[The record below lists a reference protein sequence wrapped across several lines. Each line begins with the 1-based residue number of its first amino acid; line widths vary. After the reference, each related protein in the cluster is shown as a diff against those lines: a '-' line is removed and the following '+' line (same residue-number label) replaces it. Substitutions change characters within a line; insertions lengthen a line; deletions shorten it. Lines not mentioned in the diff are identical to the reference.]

1 MIKSIIIDDERN
13 SVDVLDKLVNRF
25 FKNQVQVVT
34 NFNNLDD
41 AVQYLHLND
50 VDLVF
55 LDIKLEFSSG
65 LDLLYQFKDKKNFE
79 VICVT
84 AYKEYAIEAL
94 RCSAFDYLLKPI
106 NYVEL
111 ISAIKRLQAQNKP
124 LNLSLNDNPEYDV
137 SPNKNAKKRDSIAFP
152 SKNGFKV
159 EKLSSIVYCEAKGNY
174 AEVHLYPKSQ
184 ILISKTLKKLVDMI
198 DHPDFFRIHKSY
210 YINMNYIVSY
220 NRSENIVELKNGK
233 FLPVSVRKNESFV
246 KKLVSRN

>member
-1 MIKSIIIDDERN
+1 MISSIIIDDEQN
-13 SVDVLDKLVNRF
+13 SVDVLEKLINRF
-25 FKNQVQVVT
+25 FRDQVEVVSE
-34 NFNNLDD
+34 FNNLND
-41 AVQYLHLND
+41 AVQYLNANP

-55 LDIKLEFSSG
+55 LDMKLDFNSG
-65 LDLLYQFKDKKNFE
+65 LDLLYQFKDNKSFE

-94 RCSAFDYLLKPI
+94 RCSAFDYLLKPV

-111 ISAIKRLQAQNKP
+111 ISAVKRLQAKNNQNLFEK
-124 LNLSLNDNPEYDV
+124 SDV
-137 SPNKNAKKRDSIAFP
+137 VDENNTTPTKRRDSIAFP

-159 EKLSSIVYCEAKGNY
+159 EKLSSIIYCEAKGNY
-174 AEVHLYPKSQ
+174 AQVHLYPKSQ

-220 NRSENIVELKNGK
+220 NRSENILELKNGMY
-233 FLPVSVRKNESFV
+233 LPVSVRKNESFV

>member
-1 MIKSIIIDDERN
+1 MISSIIIDDEQN
-13 SVDVLDKLVNRF
+13 SVDVLEKLINRF
-25 FKNQVQVVT
+25 FRDQVEVVT
-34 NFNNLDD
+34 EFNNLND
-41 AVQYLHLND
+41 AVQYLNENP

-55 LDIKLEFSSG
+55 LDMKLDFNSG
-65 LDLLYQFKDKKNFE
+65 LDLLYQFKDNKSFE

-94 RCSAFDYLLKPI
+94 RCSAFDYLLKPV

-111 ISAIKRLQAQNKP
+111 ISAVKRLQAKHNQNSFEK
-124 LNLSLNDNPEYDV
+124 SDV
-137 SPNKNAKKRDSIAFP
+137 VDENNTTPKKRRDSIAFP

-159 EKLSSIVYCEAKGNY
+159 EKLSSIIYCEAKGNY
-174 AEVHLYPKSQ
+174 AQVHLYPKSQ

-220 NRSENIVELKNGK
+220 NRSENILELKNGMY
-233 FLPVSVRKNESFV
+233 LPVSVRKNESFV

>member
-1 MIKSIIIDDERN
+1 MISSIIIDDEQN
-13 SVDVLDKLVNRF
+13 SVDVLEKLINRF
-25 FKNQVQVVT
+25 FRDQVEVVSE
-34 NFNNLDD
+34 FNNLND
-41 AVQYLHLND
+41 AVQYLNANT

-55 LDIKLEFSSG
+55 LDMKLDFNSG
-65 LDLLYQFKDKKNFE
+65 LDLLYQFKDNKSFE

-94 RCSAFDYLLKPI
+94 RCSAFDYLLKPV

-111 ISAIKRLQAQNKP
+111 ISAVKRLQAKNNQNLFEK
-124 LNLSLNDNPEYDV
+124 SDV
-137 SPNKNAKKRDSIAFP
+137 VDENNTTPRKRRDSIAFP

-159 EKLSSIVYCEAKGNY
+159 EKLSSIIYCEAKGNY
-174 AEVHLYPKSQ
+174 AQVHLYPKSQ

-220 NRSENIVELKNGK
+220 NRSENILELKNGM
-233 FLPVSVRKNESFV
+233 FLPVSVRKNEPFV

>member
-1 MIKSIIIDDERN
+1 MISSIIIDDEQN
-13 SVDVLDKLVNRF
+13 SVDVLEKLINRF
-25 FKNQVQVVT
+25 FRDQVEVVSE
-34 NFNNLDD
+34 FNNLND
-41 AVQYLHLND
+41 AVQYLNANP

-55 LDIKLEFSSG
+55 LDMKLDFNSG
-65 LDLLYQFKDKKNFE
+65 LDLLYQFKDNKSFE

-94 RCSAFDYLLKPI
+94 RCSAFDYLLKPV

-111 ISAIKRLQAQNKP
+111 ISAVKRLQAKNNQGLLDK
-124 LNLSLNDNPEYDV
+124 SDV
-137 SPNKNAKKRDSIAFP
+137 VDKNYTTPKKRRDSIAFP

-159 EKLSSIVYCEAKGNY
+159 EKLSSIIYCEAKGNY
-174 AEVHLYPKSQ
+174 AQVHLYPKAQ

-210 YINMNYIVSY
+210 YINMNYIISY
-220 NRSENIVELKNGK
+220 NRSENIVELKNGMY
-233 FLPVSVRKNESFV
+233 LPVSVRKNESFV

>member
-1 MIKSIIIDDERN
+1 MISSIIIDDEQN
-13 SVDVLDKLVNRF
+13 SVDVLEKLINRF
-25 FKNQVQVVT
+25 FRDQVEVVSE
-34 NFNNLDD
+34 FNNLND
-41 AVQYLHLND
+41 AVQYLNANT

-55 LDIKLEFSSG
+55 LDMKLDFNSG
-65 LDLLYQFKDKKNFE
+65 LDLLYQFKDNKSFE

-94 RCSAFDYLLKPI
+94 RCSAFDYLLKPV

-111 ISAIKRLQAQNKP
+111 ISAVKRLQAKNNQK
-124 LNLSLNDNPEYDV
+124 LFEKSDV
-137 SPNKNAKKRDSIAFP
+137 VDENNTTPTKRRDSIAFP

-159 EKLSSIVYCEAKGNY
+159 EKLSSIIYCEAKGNY
-174 AEVHLYPKSQ
+174 AQVHLYPKSQ

-220 NRSENIVELKNGK
+220 NRSENILELKNGM
-233 FLPVSVRKNESFV
+233 FLPVSVRKNEPFV

>member
-1 MIKSIIIDDERN
+1 MISSIIIDDEQN
-13 SVDVLDKLVNRF
+13 SVDVLEKLINRF
-25 FKNQVQVVT
+25 FKDQVEVVSE
-34 NFNNLDD
+34 FNNLND
-41 AVQYLHLND
+41 AVQYLNGNSI
-50 VDLVF
+50 DLVF
-55 LDIKLEFSSG
+55 LDMKLDFNSG
-65 LDLLYQFKDKKNFE
+65 LDLLYQFKDNKSFE

-94 RCSAFDYLLKPI
+94 RCSAFDYLLKPV

-111 ISAIKRLQAQNKP
+111 ISAVKRLQAKNNQK
-124 LNLSLNDNPEYDV
+124 SFEKSDV
-137 SPNKNAKKRDSIAFP
+137 VEKNNSNTKKRRDSIAFP

-159 EKLSSIVYCEAKGNY
+159 EKLSSIIYCEAKGNY
-174 AEVHLYPKSQ
+174 AQVHLYPKSQ

-220 NRSENIVELKNGK
+220 NRSENIVELKNGM
-233 FLPVSVRKNESFV
+233 FLPVSVRKNEPFV

>member
-1 MIKSIIIDDERN
+1 MISSIIIDDEQN
-13 SVDVLDKLVNRF
+13 SVDVLEKLINRF
-25 FKNQVQVVT
+25 FRDQVEVVAE
-34 NFNNLDD
+34 FNNLND
-41 AVQYLHLND
+41 AVQYLNANP

-55 LDIKLEFSSG
+55 LDMKLDFNSG
-65 LDLLYQFKDKKNFE
+65 LDLLYQFKDNKSFE

-84 AYKEYAIEAL
+84 AYKDYAIEAL
-94 RCSAFDYLLKPI
+94 RCSAFDYLLKPV

-111 ISAIKRLQAQNKP
+111 ISAVKRLQAKHNQNSFEK
-124 LNLSLNDNPEYDV
+124 SDV
-137 SPNKNAKKRDSIAFP
+137 VDENNTTPKKRRDSIAFP

-159 EKLSSIVYCEAKGNY
+159 EKLSSIIYCEAKGNY
-174 AEVHLYPKSQ
+174 AQVHLYPKSQ

-220 NRSENIVELKNGK
+220 NRSENILELKNGMY
-233 FLPVSVRKNESFV
+233 LPVSVRKNESFV

>member
-1 MIKSIIIDDERN
+1 MISSIIIDDEQN
-13 SVDVLDKLVNRF
+13 SVDVLEKLINRF
-25 FKNQVQVVT
+25 FRDQVEVVSE
-34 NFNNLDD
+34 FNNLND
-41 AVQYLHLND
+41 AVQYLNANT

-55 LDIKLEFSSG
+55 LDMKLDFNSG
-65 LDLLYQFKDKKNFE
+65 LDLLYQFKDNKSFE

-94 RCSAFDYLLKPI
+94 RCSAFDYLLKPV

-111 ISAIKRLQAQNKP
+111 ISAVKRLQAKHNQNSFEK
-124 LNLSLNDNPEYDV
+124 SDV
-137 SPNKNAKKRDSIAFP
+137 VDENNTTPKERRDSIAFP

-159 EKLSSIVYCEAKGNY
+159 EKLSSIIYCEAKGNY
-174 AEVHLYPKSQ
+174 AQVHLYPKSQ

-220 NRSENIVELKNGK
+220 NRSENILELKNGMY
-233 FLPVSVRKNESFV
+233 LPVSVRKNESFV

>member
-1 MIKSIIIDDERN
+1 MISSIIIDDEQN
-13 SVDVLDKLVNRF
+13 SVDVLEKLINRF
-25 FKNQVQVVT
+25 FRDQVEVVAE
-34 NFNNLDD
+34 FNNLND
-41 AVQYLHLND
+41 AVQYLNANP

-55 LDIKLEFSSG
+55 LDMKLDFNSG
-65 LDLLYQFKDKKNFE
+65 LDLLYQFKDNKSFE

-84 AYKEYAIEAL
+84 AYKDYAIEAL
-94 RCSAFDYLLKPI
+94 RCSAFDYLLKPV

-111 ISAIKRLQAQNKP
+111 ISAVKRLQAKHNQNSFEK
-124 LNLSLNDNPEYDV
+124 SDV
-137 SPNKNAKKRDSIAFP
+137 VDENNTSPKKRRDSIAFP

-159 EKLSSIVYCEAKGNY
+159 EKLSSIIYCEAKGNY
-174 AEVHLYPKSQ
+174 AQVHLYPKSQ

-220 NRSENIVELKNGK
+220 NRSENILELKNGMY
-233 FLPVSVRKNESFV
+233 LPVSVRKNESFV

>member
-1 MIKSIIIDDERN
+1 MISSIIIDDEQN
-13 SVDVLDKLVNRF
+13 SVDVLEKLINRF
-25 FKNQVQVVT
+25 FRDQVEVVSE
-34 NFNNLDD
+34 FNNLND
-41 AVQYLHLND
+41 AVQYLNANP

-55 LDIKLEFSSG
+55 LDMKLDFNSG
-65 LDLLYQFKDKKNFE
+65 LDLLYQFKDNKSFE

-94 RCSAFDYLLKPI
+94 RCSAFDYLLKPV

-111 ISAIKRLQAQNKP
+111 ISAVKRLQAKHNQNSFEK
-124 LNLSLNDNPEYDV
+124 SDV
-137 SPNKNAKKRDSIAFP
+137 VDENNTTPKKRRDSIAFP

-159 EKLSSIVYCEAKGNY
+159 EKLSSIIYCEAKGNY
-174 AEVHLYPKSQ
+174 AQVHLYPKSQ

-220 NRSENIVELKNGK
+220 NRSENIVELKNGM
-233 FLPVSVRKNESFV
+233 FLPVSVRKNEPFV

>member
-1 MIKSIIIDDERN
+1 MISSIIIDDEQN
-13 SVDVLDKLVNRF
+13 SVDVLEKLINRF
-25 FKNQVQVVT
+25 FRDQVEVVSE
-34 NFNNLDD
+34 FNNLND
-41 AVQYLHLND
+41 AVQYLNANT

-55 LDIKLEFSSG
+55 LDMKLDFNSG
-65 LDLLYQFKDKKNFE
+65 LDLLYQFKDNKSFE

-94 RCSAFDYLLKPI
+94 RCSAFDYLLKPV

-111 ISAIKRLQAQNKP
+111 ISAVKRLQAKHNQNSFEK
-124 LNLSLNDNPEYDV
+124 SDV
-137 SPNKNAKKRDSIAFP
+137 VDENNTTPKKRRDSIAFP

-159 EKLSSIVYCEAKGNY
+159 EKLSSIIYCEAKGNY
-174 AEVHLYPKSQ
+174 AQVHLYPKSQ

-220 NRSENIVELKNGK
+220 NRSENILELKNGMY
-233 FLPVSVRKNESFV
+233 LPVSVRKNESFV

>member
-1 MIKSIIIDDERN
+1 MISSIIIDDEQN
-13 SVDVLDKLVNRF
+13 SVDVLEKLINRF
-25 FKNQVQVVT
+25 FRDQVEVVSE
-34 NFNNLDD
+34 FNNLND
-41 AVQYLHLND
+41 AVQYLNANP

-55 LDIKLEFSSG
+55 LDMKLDFNSG
-65 LDLLYQFKDKKNFE
+65 LDLLYQFKDNKSFE

-94 RCSAFDYLLKPI
+94 RCSAFDYLLKPV

-111 ISAIKRLQAQNKP
+111 ISAVKRLQAKNNQNSFEK
-124 LNLSLNDNPEYDV
+124 SDV
-137 SPNKNAKKRDSIAFP
+137 VDINNTTKKRRDSIAFP

-159 EKLSSIVYCEAKGNY
+159 EKLSSIIYCEAKGNY
-174 AEVHLYPKSQ
+174 AQVHLYPKSQ

-220 NRSENIVELKNGK
+220 NRSENILELKNGMY
-233 FLPVSVRKNESFV
+233 LPVSVRKNESFV

>member
-1 MIKSIIIDDERN
+1 MISSIIIDDEQN
-13 SVDVLDKLVNRF
+13 SVDVLEKLIDRF
-25 FKNQVQVVT
+25 FRDQVEVVSE
-34 NFNNLDD
+34 FNNLND
-41 AVQYLHLND
+41 AVQYLNANP

-55 LDIKLEFSSG
+55 LDMKLDFNSG
-65 LDLLYQFKDKKNFE
+65 LDLLYQFKDSISFE

-94 RCSAFDYLLKPI
+94 RCSAFDYLLKPV

-111 ISAIKRLQAQNKP
+111 ISAVKRLQAKHNQNSFEK
-124 LNLSLNDNPEYDV
+124 SDV
-137 SPNKNAKKRDSIAFP
+137 VDENNTTPKKRRDSIAFP

-159 EKLSSIVYCEAKGNY
+159 EKLSSIIYCEAKGNY
-174 AEVHLYPKSQ
+174 AQVHLYPKSQ

-220 NRSENIVELKNGK
+220 NRSENIVELKNGM
-233 FLPVSVRKNESFV
+233 FLPVSVRKNEPFV

>member
-1 MIKSIIIDDERN
+1 MISSIIIDDEQN
-13 SVDVLDKLVNRF
+13 SVDVLEKLINRF
-25 FKNQVQVVT
+25 FRDQVEVVSD
-34 NFNNLDD
+34 FNNLNE
-41 AVQYLHLND
+41 AVQYLNENSI
-50 VDLVF
+50 DLVF
-55 LDIKLEFSSG
+55 LDMKLDFSSG
-65 LDLLYQFKDKKNFE
+65 LDLLYQFKDNKSFE

-111 ISAIKRLQAQNKP
+111 ISAIKRLQAKNNKSI
-124 LNLSLNDNPEYDV
+124 LEKSEVTVNDGVEIQ
-137 SPNKNAKKRDSIAFP
+137 KRRDSIAFP
-152 SKNGFKV
+152 SKNGFKI
-159 EKLSSIVYCEAKGNY
+159 EKLSSIIYCEAKGNY
-174 AEVHLYPKSQ
+174 AQVHLYPKSQ

-220 NRSENIVELKNGK
+220 NRSENILELKNGMY
-233 FLPVSVRKNESFV
+233 LPVSIRKNESFV

>member
-1 MIKSIIIDDERN
+1 MISSIIIDDEQN
-13 SVDVLDKLVNRF
+13 SVDVLEKLINRF
-25 FKNQVQVVT
+25 FRDQVEVVSE
-34 NFNNLDD
+34 FNNLND
-41 AVQYLHLND
+41 AVQYLNGNS

-55 LDIKLEFSSG
+55 LDMKLDFNSG
-65 LDLLYQFKDKKNFE
+65 LDLLYQFKDKKSFE

-94 RCSAFDYLLKPI
+94 RCSAFDYLLKPV

-111 ISAIKRLQAQNKP
+111 ISAVKRLQAKNNQNSFEKSDVVDKNNTP
-124 LNLSLNDNPEYDV
+124 L
-137 SPNKNAKKRDSIAFP
+137 KKRRDSIAFP

-159 EKLSSIVYCEAKGNY
+159 EKLSSIIYCEAKGNY
-174 AEVHLYPKSQ
+174 AQVHLYPKSQ

-220 NRSENIVELKNGK
+220 NRSENIVELKNGM
-233 FLPVSVRKNESFV
+233 FLPVSVRKNEPFV

>member
-1 MIKSIIIDDERN
+1 MISSIIIDDEQN
-13 SVDVLDKLVNRF
+13 SVDVLEKLINRF
-25 FKNQVQVVT
+25 FRDQVEVVSE
-34 NFNNLDD
+34 FNNLND
-41 AVQYLHLND
+41 AVQYLNANP

-55 LDIKLEFSSG
+55 LDMKLDFNSG
-65 LDLLYQFKDKKNFE
+65 LDLLYQFKDNKSFE

-94 RCSAFDYLLKPI
+94 RCSAFDYLLKPV

-111 ISAIKRLQAQNKP
+111 ISAVKRLQAKHNQNSFEK
-124 LNLSLNDNPEYDV
+124 SDV
-137 SPNKNAKKRDSIAFP
+137 VDENNTSPKKRRDSIAFP

-159 EKLSSIVYCEAKGNY
+159 EKLSSIIYCEAKGNY
-174 AEVHLYPKSQ
+174 AQVHLYPKSQ

-220 NRSENIVELKNGK
+220 NRSENILELKNGMY
-233 FLPVSVRKNESFV
+233 LPVSVRKNEPFV

>member
-1 MIKSIIIDDERN
+1 MISSIIIDDEQN
-13 SVDVLDKLVNRF
+13 SVDVLEKLINRF
-25 FKNQVQVVT
+25 FRDQVEVVSE
-34 NFNNLDD
+34 FNNLND
-41 AVQYLHLND
+41 AVQYLNVNS

-55 LDIKLEFSSG
+55 LDMKLDFNSG
-65 LDLLYQFKDKKNFE
+65 LDLLYQFKDNKSFE

-94 RCSAFDYLLKPI
+94 RCSAFDYLLKPV

-111 ISAIKRLQAQNKP
+111 ISAVKRLQAKHNQN
-124 LNLSLNDNPEYDV
+124 SLEKRDV
-137 SPNKNAKKRDSIAFP
+137 VDENNTTPKKRRDSIAFP

-159 EKLSSIVYCEAKGNY
+159 EKLSSIIYCEAKGNY
-174 AEVHLYPKSQ
+174 AQVHLYPKSQ

-220 NRSENIVELKNGK
+220 NRSENILELKNGMY
-233 FLPVSVRKNESFV
+233 LPVSVRKNESFV

>member
-1 MIKSIIIDDERN
+1 MISSIIIDDEQN
-13 SVDVLDKLVNRF
+13 SVDVLEKLINRF
-25 FKNQVQVVT
+25 FRDQVEVVSE
-34 NFNNLDD
+34 FNNLND
-41 AVQYLHLND
+41 AVQYLNGNS

-55 LDIKLEFSSG
+55 LDMKLDFNSG
-65 LDLLYQFKDKKNFE
+65 LDLLYQFKDNKSFE

-84 AYKEYAIEAL
+84 AYKEFAIEAL
-94 RCSAFDYLLKPI
+94 RCSAFDYLLKPV

-111 ISAIKRLQAQNKP
+111 ISAVKRLQAKNNQN
-124 LNLSLNDNPEYDV
+124 SLEKSDV
-137 SPNKNAKKRDSIAFP
+137 LDKNNTSTIIRRDSIAFP

-159 EKLSSIVYCEAKGNY
+159 EKLSSIIYCEAKGNY
-174 AEVHLYPKSQ
+174 AQVHLYPKSQ

-220 NRSENIVELKNGK
+220 NRSENILELKNGMY
-233 FLPVSVRKNESFV
+233 LPVSVRKNEPFV

>member
-1 MIKSIIIDDERN
+1 MISSIIIDDEQN
-13 SVDVLDKLVNRF
+13 SVDVLEKLINRF
-25 FKNQVQVVT
+25 FRDQVEVVSE
-34 NFNNLDD
+34 FNNLND
-41 AVQYLHLND
+41 AVQYLNANP

-55 LDIKLEFSSG
+55 LDMKLDFNSG
-65 LDLLYQFKDKKNFE
+65 LDLLYQFKDNKSFE

-94 RCSAFDYLLKPI
+94 RCSAFDYLLKPV

-111 ISAIKRLQAQNKP
+111 ISAVKRLQAKHNQNSFEK
-124 LNLSLNDNPEYDV
+124 SDV
-137 SPNKNAKKRDSIAFP
+137 VDENNTTPKKRRDSIAFP

-159 EKLSSIVYCEAKGNY
+159 EKLSSIIYCEAKGNY
-174 AEVHLYPKSQ
+174 AQVHLYPKSQ

-220 NRSENIVELKNGK
+220 NRSENILELKNGMY
-233 FLPVSVRKNESFV
+233 LPVSVRKNEPFV

>member
-1 MIKSIIIDDERN
+1 MISSIIIDDEQN
-13 SVDVLDKLVNRF
+13 SVDVLEKLINRF
-25 FKNQVQVVT
+25 FRDQVEVVSD
-34 NFNNLDD
+34 FNNLNE
-41 AVQYLHLND
+41 AVQYLNENSI
-50 VDLVF
+50 DLVF
-55 LDIKLEFSSG
+55 LDMKLDFSSG
-65 LDLLYQFKDKKNFE
+65 LDLLYQFKDNKSFE

-111 ISAIKRLQAQNKP
+111 ISAVKRLQAKNNKSI
-124 LNLSLNDNPEYDV
+124 LEKSEVTVNDGVEIQ
-137 SPNKNAKKRDSIAFP
+137 KRRDSIAFP
-152 SKNGFKV
+152 SKNGFKI
-159 EKLSSIVYCEAKGNY
+159 EKLSSIIYCEAKGNY
-174 AEVHLYPKSQ
+174 AQVHLYPKSQ

-220 NRSENIVELKNGK
+220 NRSENILELKNGMY
-233 FLPVSVRKNESFV
+233 LPVSIRKNESFV

>member
-1 MIKSIIIDDERN
+1 MISSIIIDDEQN
-13 SVDVLDKLVNRF
+13 SVDVLEKLINRF
-25 FKNQVQVVT
+25 FRDQVEVVSE
-34 NFNNLDD
+34 FNNLND
-41 AVQYLHLND
+41 AVQYLNANP

-55 LDIKLEFSSG
+55 LDMKIDFNSG
-65 LDLLYQFKDKKNFE
+65 LDLLYQFKDNKSFE

-94 RCSAFDYLLKPI
+94 RCSAFDYLLKPV

-111 ISAIKRLQAQNKP
+111 ISAVKRLQAKHNQNSFEK
-124 LNLSLNDNPEYDV
+124 SDV
-137 SPNKNAKKRDSIAFP
+137 VDENNTTPKKRRDSIAFP

-159 EKLSSIVYCEAKGNY
+159 EKLSSIIYCEAKGNY
-174 AEVHLYPKSQ
+174 AQVHLYPKSQ

-220 NRSENIVELKNGK
+220 NRSENIVELKNGM
-233 FLPVSVRKNESFV
+233 FLPVSVRKNEPFV

>member
-1 MIKSIIIDDERN
+1 MISSIIIDDEQN
-13 SVDVLDKLVNRF
+13 SVDVLEKLINRF
-25 FKNQVQVVT
+25 FRDQVEVVSE
-34 NFNNLDD
+34 FSNLND
-41 AVQYLHLND
+41 AVQYLNGNS

-55 LDIKLEFSSG
+55 LDMKLDFNSG
-65 LDLLYQFKDKKNFE
+65 LDLLYQFKDNKSFE

-94 RCSAFDYLLKPI
+94 RCSAFDYLLKPV

-111 ISAIKRLQAQNKP
+111 ISAVKRLQAKHNQNSFEK
-124 LNLSLNDNPEYDV
+124 SDV
-137 SPNKNAKKRDSIAFP
+137 VDENNTTPKKRRDSIAFP

-159 EKLSSIVYCEAKGNY
+159 EKLSSIIYCEAKGNY
-174 AEVHLYPKSQ
+174 AQVHLYPKSQ

-220 NRSENIVELKNGK
+220 NRSENILELKNGMY
-233 FLPVSVRKNESFV
+233 LPVSVRKNESFV

>member
-1 MIKSIIIDDERN
+1 MISSIIIDDEQN
-13 SVDVLDKLVNRF
+13 SVDVLEKLINRF
-25 FKNQVQVVT
+25 FRDQVEVVSE
-34 NFNNLDD
+34 FNNLND
-41 AVQYLHLND
+41 AVQYLNENP

-55 LDIKLEFSSG
+55 LDMKLDFNSG
-65 LDLLYQFKDKKNFE
+65 LDLLYQFKDNKSFE

-94 RCSAFDYLLKPI
+94 RCSAFDYLLKPV

-111 ISAIKRLQAQNKP
+111 ISAVKRLQAKHNQNSFEK
-124 LNLSLNDNPEYDV
+124 SDV
-137 SPNKNAKKRDSIAFP
+137 VDENNTTPKKRRDSIAFP

-159 EKLSSIVYCEAKGNY
+159 EKLSSIIYCEAKGNY
-174 AEVHLYPKSQ
+174 AQVHLYPKSQ

-210 YINMNYIVSY
+210 YINMNYIVAY
-220 NRSENIVELKNGK
+220 NRSENILELKNGMY
-233 FLPVSVRKNESFV
+233 LPVSVRKNESFV

>member
-1 MIKSIIIDDERN
+1 MISSIIIDDEQN
-13 SVDVLDKLVNRF
+13 SVDVLEKLINRF
-25 FKNQVQVVT
+25 FRDQVEVVSE
-34 NFNNLDD
+34 FNKLND
-41 AVQYLHLND
+41 AVQYLNENS

-55 LDIKLEFSSG
+55 LDMKLDFNSG
-65 LDLLYQFKDKKNFE
+65 LDLLYQFKDNKSFE

-84 AYKEYAIEAL
+84 AYKEFAIEAL
-94 RCSAFDYLLKPI
+94 RCSAFDYLLKPV

-111 ISAIKRLQAQNKP
+111 ISAVKRLQAKNNQESFVKT
-124 LNLSLNDNPEYDV
+124 DV
-137 SPNKNAKKRDSIAFP
+137 VDENNTTPKKRRDSIAFP

-159 EKLSSIVYCEAKGNY
+159 EKLSSIIYCEAKGNY
-174 AEVHLYPKSQ
+174 AQVHLYPKSQ

-210 YINMNYIVSY
+210 YINMNYIISY
-220 NRSENIVELKNGK
+220 NRSENIVELKNGM

>member
-1 MIKSIIIDDERN
+1 MISSIIIDDEQN
-13 SVDVLDKLVNRF
+13 SVDVLEKLINRF
-25 FKNQVQVVT
+25 FRDQVEVVSE
-34 NFNNLDD
+34 FNNLND
-41 AVQYLHLND
+41 AVQYLNGNS

-55 LDIKLEFSSG
+55 LDMKLDFNSG
-65 LDLLYQFKDKKNFE
+65 LDLLYQFKDNKSFE

-94 RCSAFDYLLKPI
+94 RCSAFDYLLKPV

-111 ISAIKRLQAQNKP
+111 ISAVKRLQAKHNQNSFEK
-124 LNLSLNDNPEYDV
+124 SDV
-137 SPNKNAKKRDSIAFP
+137 VDENNTTPKKRRDSIAFP

-159 EKLSSIVYCEAKGNY
+159 EKLSSIIYCEAKGNY
-174 AEVHLYPKSQ
+174 AQVHLYPKSQ

-220 NRSENIVELKNGK
+220 NRSENILELKNGMY
-233 FLPVSVRKNESFV
+233 LPVSVRKNESFV

>member
-1 MIKSIIIDDERN
+1 MISSIIIDDEQN
-13 SVDVLDKLVNRF
+13 SVDVLEKLINRF
-25 FKNQVQVVT
+25 FKDQVEVVSE
-34 NFNNLDD
+34 FNNLND
-41 AVQYLHLND
+41 AVQYLNANT

-55 LDIKLEFSSG
+55 LDMKLDFNSG
-65 LDLLYQFKDKKNFE
+65 LDLLYQFKDNKSFE

-94 RCSAFDYLLKPI
+94 RCSAFDYLLKPV

-111 ISAIKRLQAQNKP
+111 ISAVKRLQAKHNQNSFEK
-124 LNLSLNDNPEYDV
+124 SDV
-137 SPNKNAKKRDSIAFP
+137 VDENNTTPKKRRDSIAFP

-159 EKLSSIVYCEAKGNY
+159 EKLSSIIYCEAKGNY
-174 AEVHLYPKSQ
+174 AQVHLYPKSQ

-220 NRSENIVELKNGK
+220 NRSENILELKNGMY
-233 FLPVSVRKNESFV
+233 LPVSVRKNESFV

>member
-1 MIKSIIIDDERN
+1 MEIVSEF
-13 SVDVLDKLVNRF
+13 S
-25 FKNQVQVVT
+25 
-34 NFNNLDD
+34 NLND
-41 AVQYLHLND
+41 AVEYLNGNS

-55 LDIKLEFSSG
+55 LDMKLDFNSG
-65 LDLLYQFKDKKNFE
+65 LDLLYQFKDNKSFE

-94 RCSAFDYLLKPI
+94 RCSAFDYLLKPV

-111 ISAIKRLQAQNKP
+111 ISAVKRLQAKNNQNSFEK
-124 LNLSLNDNPEYDV
+124 SDV
-137 SPNKNAKKRDSIAFP
+137 VDKNNTIKKRRDSIAFP

-159 EKLSSIVYCEAKGNY
+159 EQLSSIIYCEAKGNY
-174 AEVHLYPKSQ
+174 AQVHLYPKSQ

-220 NRSENIVELKNGK
+220 NRSENIVELKNGM
-233 FLPVSVRKNESFV
+233 FLPVSVRKNEPFV

>member
-1 MIKSIIIDDERN
+1 MISSIIIDDEQN
-13 SVDVLDKLVNRF
+13 SVDVLEKLINRF
-25 FKNQVQVVT
+25 FRDQVEVVSE
-34 NFNNLDD
+34 FNNLND
-41 AVQYLHLND
+41 AVQYLNANS

-55 LDIKLEFSSG
+55 LDMKLDFNSG
-65 LDLLYQFKDKKNFE
+65 LDLLYQFKDNKSFE

-94 RCSAFDYLLKPI
+94 RCSAFDYLLKPV

-111 ISAIKRLQAQNKP
+111 ISAVKRLQAKHNQNSIEKR
-124 LNLSLNDNPEYDV
+124 DV
-137 SPNKNAKKRDSIAFP
+137 VDENNTTPKRRDSIAFP

-159 EKLSSIVYCEAKGNY
+159 EKLSSIIYCEAKGNY
-174 AEVHLYPKSQ
+174 AQVHLYPKSQ

-220 NRSENIVELKNGK
+220 NRSENIVELKNGM
-233 FLPVSVRKNESFV
+233 FLPVSVRKNEPFV

>member
-1 MIKSIIIDDERN
+1 MISSIIIDDEQN
-13 SVDVLDKLVNRF
+13 SVDVLEKLINRF
-25 FKNQVQVVT
+25 FRDQVEVVSE
-34 NFNNLDD
+34 FNNLND
-41 AVQYLHLND
+41 AVQYLNANP

-55 LDIKLEFSSG
+55 LDMKLDFNSG
-65 LDLLYQFKDKKNFE
+65 LDLLYQFKDNKSFE

-94 RCSAFDYLLKPI
+94 RCSAFDYLLKPV

-111 ISAIKRLQAQNKP
+111 ISAVKRLRAKHNQNSFEK
-124 LNLSLNDNPEYDV
+124 SDV
-137 SPNKNAKKRDSIAFP
+137 VDENNTTPKKRRDSIAFP

-159 EKLSSIVYCEAKGNY
+159 EKLSSIIYCEAKGNY
-174 AEVHLYPKSQ
+174 AQVHLYPKSQ

-220 NRSENIVELKNGK
+220 NRSENILELKNGMY
-233 FLPVSVRKNESFV
+233 LPVSVRKNESFV

>member
-1 MIKSIIIDDERN
+1 MISSIIIDDEQN
-13 SVDVLDKLVNRF
+13 SVDVLEKLINRF
-25 FKNQVQVVT
+25 FRDQVEVVSE
-34 NFNNLDD
+34 FSNLND
-41 AVQYLHLND
+41 AVQFLNGNS

-55 LDIKLEFSSG
+55 LDMKLDFNSG
-65 LDLLYQFKDKKNFE
+65 LDLLYQFKDNKSFE

-94 RCSAFDYLLKPI
+94 RCSAFDYLLKPV

-111 ISAIKRLQAQNKP
+111 ISAVKRLQAKHNQNSFEK
-124 LNLSLNDNPEYDV
+124 SDV
-137 SPNKNAKKRDSIAFP
+137 VDENNTTPKKRRDSIAFP

-159 EKLSSIVYCEAKGNY
+159 EKLSSIIYCEAKGNY
-174 AEVHLYPKSQ
+174 AQVHLYPKSQ

-220 NRSENIVELKNGK
+220 NRSENILELKNGMY
-233 FLPVSVRKNESFV
+233 LPVSVRKNESFV

>member
-1 MIKSIIIDDERN
+1 MISSIIIDDEQN
-13 SVDVLDKLVNRF
+13 SIDVLEKLINRF
-25 FKNQVQVVT
+25 FRDQVEVVSE
-34 NFNNLDD
+34 FNNLND
-41 AVQYLHLND
+41 AVQYLNGNS

-55 LDIKLEFSSG
+55 LDMKLDFNSG
-65 LDLLYQFKDKKNFE
+65 LDFLYQFKDNKSFE

-94 RCSAFDYLLKPI
+94 RCSAFDYLLKPV

-111 ISAIKRLQAQNKP
+111 ISAVKRLQAKNYQN
-124 LNLSLNDNPEYDV
+124 SLEKTDLVDKNNTT
-137 SPNKNAKKRDSIAFP
+137 NKKRRDSIAFP

-159 EKLSSIVYCEAKGNY
+159 EKLSSIIYCEAKGNY
-174 AEVHLYPKSQ
+174 AQVHLYPKSQ

-220 NRSENIVELKNGK
+220 NRSENIVELKNGM
-233 FLPVSVRKNESFV
+233 FLPVSVRKNEPFV

>member
-1 MIKSIIIDDERN
+1 MISSIIIDDEQN
-13 SVDVLDKLVNRF
+13 SVDVLEKLINRF
-25 FKNQVQVVT
+25 FRDQVEVVSE
-34 NFNNLDD
+34 FNNLND
-41 AVQYLHLND
+41 AVQYLNANT

-55 LDIKLEFSSG
+55 LDMKLDFNSG
-65 LDLLYQFKDKKNFE
+65 LDLLYQFKDNKSFE

-94 RCSAFDYLLKPI
+94 RCSAFDYLLKPV

-111 ISAIKRLQAQNKP
+111 ISAVKRLQAKNNQNLFEK
-124 LNLSLNDNPEYDV
+124 SDV
-137 SPNKNAKKRDSIAFP
+137 VDENNTTPKKRRDSIAFP

-159 EKLSSIVYCEAKGNY
+159 EKLSSIIYCEAKGNY
-174 AEVHLYPKSQ
+174 AQVHLYPKSQ

-220 NRSENIVELKNGK
+220 NRSENIVELKNGM

>member
-1 MIKSIIIDDERN
+1 MISSIIIDDEQN
-13 SVDVLDKLVNRF
+13 SVDVLEKLINRF
-25 FKNQVQVVT
+25 FRDQVEVVSE
-34 NFNNLDD
+34 FNNLND
-41 AVQYLHLND
+41 AVQYLNANP

-55 LDIKLEFSSG
+55 LDMKLDFNSG
-65 LDLLYQFKDKKNFE
+65 LDLLYQFKDNKSFE

-94 RCSAFDYLLKPI
+94 RCSAFDYLLKPV

-111 ISAIKRLQAQNKP
+111 ISAVKRLQAKHNQNSFEK
-124 LNLSLNDNPEYDV
+124 SDV
-137 SPNKNAKKRDSIAFP
+137 VDENNTTPKKRRDSIAFP

-159 EKLSSIVYCEAKGNY
+159 EKLSSIIYCEAKGNY
-174 AEVHLYPKSQ
+174 AQVHLYPKSQ

-220 NRSENIVELKNGK
+220 NRSENILELKNGMY
-233 FLPVSVRKNESFV
+233 LPVSVRKNESFV

>member
-1 MIKSIIIDDERN
+1 MISSIIIDDEQK
-13 SVDVLDKLVNRF
+13 SVDVLEKLINRF
-25 FKNQVQVVT
+25 FKDQVEVVSE
-34 NFNNLDD
+34 FNNLND
-41 AVQYLHLND
+41 AVQYLNSNEI
-50 VDLVF
+50 DLVF
-55 LDIKLEFSSG
+55 LDMKLDFNSG
-65 LDLLYQFKDKKNFE
+65 LDLLYQFKDNKNFE

-111 ISAIKRLQAQNKP
+111 ISAVKRLQVKNQRSILNKDE
-124 LNLSLNDNPEYDV
+124 LVKKDKANV
-137 SPNKNAKKRDSIAFP
+137 NKRRDSIAFP

-159 EKLSSIVYCEAKGNY
+159 EKLSSIIYCEAKGNY
-174 AEVHLYPKSQ
+174 AQVHLYPKSQ

-210 YINMNYIVSY
+210 FINMNYIVSY
-220 NRSENIVELKNGK
+220 NRSENIVELKNGM